1 MVFNLQGSEVIVIL
15 LLALVVSG
23 PEKLPDAIRKFS
35 RTYGELKKMGSG
47 FSSEFKS
54 AIDEPMREMRETGD
68 LIRNAADPSTYVDKA
83 PTAPTSDA
91 PLTPAPV
98 DDAAGVAAGAAA
110 AATAGTADEAP
121 GTADDASGT
130 ANEAPGTVG
139 DPPGAADAAGAVD
152 GAPGAADDRVDS
164 ADPSDP
170 GSTTIATPGDPPT
183 PSGPPRNLIE
193 ARRDGKL
200 TPVDGVAADGAAA
213 DGVAAASE
221 VTGGG
226 SPNGEAPEGVAV
238 SGAEAI
244 DEAATA

>member
-15 LLALVVSG
+15 LLALVVLG

-68 LIRNAADPSTYVDKA
+68 LIRNAADPSTYVDKV
-83 PTAPTSDA
+83 PTAPASDA
-91 PLTPAPV
+91 PLTPPPV
-98 DDAAGVAAGAAA
+98 DDAAAADASGVTDA
-110 AATAGTADEAP
+110 
-121 GTADDASGT
+121 DASGT
-130 ANEAPGTVG
+130 VEGASGTVE
-139 DPPGAADAAGAVD
+139 DAASAAAVAGAVD
-152 GAPGAADDRVDS
+152 GAPGAVDDQTDS

-183 PSGPPRNLIE
+183 PSAPPRNLIE

-200 TPVDGVAADGAAA
+200 TPVDGVSTASD
-213 DGVAAASE
+213 VAGDRAS
-221 VTGGG
+221 T
-226 SPNGEAPEGVAV
+226 GEAPKGAAGN
-238 SGAEAI
+238 GAEAT

>member
-15 LLALVVSG
+15 LLALVVLG

-83 PTAPTSDA
+83 PVAPASDA
-91 PLTPAPV
+91 PLTPPPV
-98 DDAAGVAAGAAA
+98 DDAAGATAAA
-110 AATAGTADEAP
+110 AAETAGM
-121 GTADDASGT
+121 DA
-130 ANEAPGTVG
+130 
-139 DPPGAADAAGAVD
+139 DPPGASGDHDHA
-152 GAPGAADDRVDS
+152 DS
-164 ADPSDP
+164 AEPSDP

-183 PSGPPRNLIE
+183 TSAPPRDLIE

-200 TPVDGVAADGAAA
+200 TPVDDVAV
-213 DGVAAASE
+213 DGVATASD
-221 VTGGG
+221 VSRGGA
-226 SPNGEAPEGVAV
+226 SNGEAPEGTAGD
-238 SGAEAI
+238 GAEAT